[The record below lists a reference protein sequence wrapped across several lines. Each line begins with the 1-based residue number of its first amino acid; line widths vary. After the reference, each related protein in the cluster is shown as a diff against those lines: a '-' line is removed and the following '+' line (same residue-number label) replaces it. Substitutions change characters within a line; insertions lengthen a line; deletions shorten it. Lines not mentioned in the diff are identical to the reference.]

1 MKKCKFF
8 LKALKLNPK
17 RAFWTNFG
25 KTALIFHEKSQ
36 LRGVLAF
43 VTL

>member
-1 MKKCKFF
+1 MQIF
-8 LKALKLNPK
+8 LKVLELNPK

-36 LRGVLAF
+36 HRGVLAF